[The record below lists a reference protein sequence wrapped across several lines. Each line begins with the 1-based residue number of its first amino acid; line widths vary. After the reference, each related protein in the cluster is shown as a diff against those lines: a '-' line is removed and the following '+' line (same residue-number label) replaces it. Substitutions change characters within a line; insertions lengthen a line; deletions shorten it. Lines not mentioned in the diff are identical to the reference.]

1 MEENKA
7 VELMKSL
14 GVSCQVGTETYEA
27 MLEHPTV
34 KAFID
39 GDITISQAM
48 FIEEYLANGF
58 NASDAA
64 KKARYSAF
72 SRGGYAK
79 VGTGILKNKKVKS
92 LIARRIAERAL
103 SANEVIDRFR
113 EVADGSI
120 ADILSDD
127 ASFIDLSKA
136 KERNKLHLIKEVK
149 FGDDGEVMVKLRD
162 QDVALD
168 KLARTLGVYE
178 KDNRVNL
185 PPEVIALLGLS
196 QPELNA
202 RADAYKD
209 MESWEEEDAAADS
222 DTR

>member
-1 MEENKA
+1 MDDERA
-7 VELMKSL
+7 VELMQEL
-14 GVSCQVGTETYEA
+14 GVSCDVGSESYEA

-39 GDITISQAM
+39 GEISMSQAI

-58 NASDAA
+58 NATQAA
-64 KKARYSAF
+64 KSAKYTAF
-72 SRGGYAK
+72 KRGGYSRIGSS
-79 VGTGILKNKKVKS
+79 VLRNKKIKS
-92 LIARRIAERAL
+92 LVARRIAERAL

-127 ASFIDLSKA
+127 ASYIDLAKA
-136 KERNKLHLIKEVK
+136 KERGKLHLIKEVK
-149 FGDDGEVMVKLRD
+149 FGDDGECMVKLRD
-162 QDVALD
+162 QDQALD

-185 PPEVIALLGLS
+185 PPEIIALLGLS
-196 QPELNA
+196 SHELQA
-202 RADAYKD
+202 REDAYKD
-209 MESWEEEDAAADS
+209 MAHWEDGENADNTA
-222 DTR
+222 D